1 MDGTKSRETLGESSE
16 TVDGVDVGR
25 LAVPLDGVG
34 VQLDR
39 LGRDRRRLVEIPVIR
54 VQSHGVAHEALRIGV
69 QSVLLKQLSSGDAV
83 EGLAFEEGGRL
94 LLVVGLQEDEEVA
107 ELALLEETH
116 QTRAQRLGGSGGNLT
131 KTER

>member
-1 MDGTKSRETLGESSE
+1 MDGTKSREALGESSE
-16 TVDGVDVGR
+16 AVDGVDVGR

-116 QTRAQRLGGSGGNLT
+116 QTRAQRLGGSGGNLN